1 MFARFAGVGVG
12 HGIQY
17 DSPAIRRHRSEY
29 LEDCEYESDD
39 DSDSTGDT
47 TMEDDSGSDDG
58 GDGDIVCDAA
68 AMDVGSDGS
77 GIEYSGGEDEE
88 SGSDSEFEDD
98 VTVENRYR
106 F

>member
-17 DSPAIRRHRSEY
+17 NSPAIRRHHREY
-29 LEDCEYESDD
+29 LDDSEYESDD

-47 TMEDDSGSDDG
+47 VMEDDSGSDDG
-58 GDGDIVCDAA
+58 GEGDIVCNAE

-77 GIEYSGGEDEE
+77 GREYSGGEDEDS

-98 VTVENRYR
+98 IEDRYR